1 MKLSIQKLWILC
13 ISFLSVC
20 VISAQERGVLWDK
33 ANNLPVT
40 YANIFVT
47 QNNEVKGTTSD
58 SEGLFSINFS
68 FDKLNI
74 THINYQKK
82 IISEVSDTI
91 FLTPKENMLGEVVVD
106 NKEPEWIRPFFY
118 RFIDEK
124 ANLYK
129 PMPDTLTYI
138 YSTYNLSDNNGYWFE
153 NNGQMAIPSSKEKE
167 GRYFILP
174 EEGIIHYKNKTAGCD
189 FTNMKRM
196 IYHDFVDE
204 IDKKYIMR
212 HLFMINHAYKNG
224 NKKVVQIFFKSK
236 KYDTDDKGY
245 ITIDTAKCVVLSVKR
260 KTGFKYNLK
269 NKTNSFMRNT
279 FRSVRGFKYT
289 NWLVN
294 FDVHYQQ
301 LNGSF
306 YPAVYHYKVYIA
318 STSSK
323 GKDKRTL
330 FESSESEIKL
340 QQPQQQPKGTY
351 IELPRPWYMKII
363 VTKKER
369 LKEEK
374 LQKIPKKHIV
384 Y

>member
-1 MKLSIQKLWILC
+1 MDAYIYNLFGVTKQAYHQYHSTVMERLAKERFVIEFIKKIRQINKGLGGLKLWLMYKEELADEILFC
-13 ISFLSVC
+13 FC
-20 VISAQERGVLWDK
+20 
-33 ANNLPVT
+33 
-40 YANIFVT
+40 
-47 QNNEVKGTTSD
+47 
-58 SEGLFSINFS
+58 
-68 FDKLNI
+68 
-74 THINYQKK
+74 KK
-82 IISEVSDTI
+82 ISYVWWR
-91 FLTPKENMLGEVVVD
+91 KGEVVVD

-129 PMPDTLTYI
+129 PMPNTLTYI
-138 YSTYNLSDNNGYWFE
+138 YSIYNLSDNNGYWFE

-224 NKKVVQIFFKSK
+224 NKDVVQIFFKSK